1 MKKASVTLI
10 LGVAA
15 TALATLW
22 FGPQE
27 EELPVSD
34 FLAQHWTYP
43 IPAQGEPPETF
54 SPLEASLAP
63 EACAQCHVEQHEQWR
78 ESLHSHTMGPGIRW
92 QLQLMKPEPSRACLK
107 CHAPL
112 TEQFALLAQEQGWTQ
127 AKASPPDY
135 LPGDLHHKG
144 LACAACHVRRHKR
157 FGPPAGPNALEGTAH
172 GGFVAHEAFSDS
184 RFCANCHQF
193 AEDGPRLNDKLREDT
208 YNQWQQSRYAAEG
221 KGCQSCHMPDRRH
234 EWKGIHD
241 PAMTRSAFTVTLS
254 RSTADDGR
262 LLASAEVANSGA
274 GHHLPTYMV
283 PELLLRLEHVA
294 PSGRVSELARHI
306 LAWRPNLALTEERF
320 DQRLPA
326 GESVHLTGE
335 LEASSEPDGSLRLRV
350 SVAPKY
356 QYLVTFV
363 DYLEKNRHR
372 LEPKTLGLLELAIQ
386 EARSAEYE
394 FIAAEEM
401 LETIAN

>member
-1 MKKASVTLI
+1 MQ
-10 LGVAA
+10 
-15 TALATLW
+15 
-22 FGPQE
+22 PQG
-27 EELPVSD
+27 
-34 FLAQHWTYP
+34 T
-43 IPAQGEPPETF
+43 PPENYTH
-54 SPLEASLAP
+54 LEASLAP
-63 EACAQCHVEQHEQWR
+63 DSCAQCHTEQHKQWR

-127 AKASPPDY
+127 ARAAPPDY
-135 LPGDLHHKG
+135 LPGDLHRKG
-144 LACAACHVRRHKR
+144 LACAACHVRQHQR
-157 FGPPAGPNALEGTAH
+157 FGPSAGPNALEGTAH

-363 DYLEKNRHR
+363 DYLERNRHR